1 MYKIFYIYNIDTSTM
16 KRKYDSP
23 FLHVV
28 SIQVCLIL
36 FFSLIYY
43 SILTHFKSS
52 INRYEPDYI
61 DCVSLST
68 TIQAGI
74 GLTDLL
80 PNTRVS
86 VILTTLQQFSVI
98 ISSIYI
104 VFAFTMN

>member
-1 MYKIFYIYNIDTSTM
+1 M
-16 KRKYDSP
+16 KAKYDSP
-23 FLHVV
+23 FWHVV
-28 SIQVCLIL
+28 SIQL
-36 FFSLIYY
+36 FFIFLFSLVYY
-43 SILTHFKSS
+43 SVLTHFKST
-52 INRYEPDYI
+52 IDRHNPDYL

-86 VILTTLQQFSVI
+86 ILLTTLQQFSVI

-104 VFAFTMN
+104 VLTFTM

>member
-1 MYKIFYIYNIDTSTM
+1 M
-16 KRKYDSP
+16 KLKYTSP

-28 SIQVCLIL
+28 SIQVCLIFL
-36 FFSLIYY
+36 FSLIYY

-52 INRYEPDYI
+52 IDRHNPDYV

-80 PNTRVS
+80 PNTRAS
-86 VILTTLQQFSVI
+86 VLLTTLQQFSVI

-104 VFAFTMN
+104 VFTFTMDS

>member
-1 MYKIFYIYNIDTSTM
+1 M
-16 KRKYDSP
+16 KTKYDSP

-28 SIQVCLIL
+28 SIQLLLI
-36 FFSLIYY
+36 FVFSLVYY

-52 INRYEPDYI
+52 IERHNPDYL

-74 GLTDLL
+74 GLSDLL

-86 VILTTLQQFSVI
+86 IMLTTLQQFSVI

-104 VFAFTMN
+104 VFTFTMN

>member
-1 MYKIFYIYNIDTSTM
+1 M
-16 KRKYDSP
+16 KAKYDSP

-28 SIQVCLIL
+28 SIQVFSI
-36 FFSLIYY
+36 FVFSLIYY

-52 INRYEPDYI
+52 IDRYNPDYL

-86 VILTTLQQFSVI
+86 ILLTTLQQFSVI

-104 VFAFTMN
+104 VFTFTM